1 MREISRHELSQILR
15 LEVGTDGSPTHGSI
29 AHAICRAVE
38 RWQLVP
44 KVRVIAYVLDQLAAA
59 GLTSEDVLARVVE
72 VFDRMVLLGVV
83 EPVDLAGRAHCARAE
98 PRWIRLSDDL
108 AVLTGTTSGLEVP
121 VALSRPGADPLANL
135 VVKFNPNHLDT
146 LAYLKAQGVREW
158 TLGDWRGE
166 FGFVEHLLR
175 RNGKSSAPT
184 LENFWE
190 VLIGAMADDGLQL
203 SADAAVR
210 VVAGCPGEYF
220 GTGVR
225 AKPEGRWTA
234 TPSDG
239 IWCGVRAGYS
249 EKHWQPIL
257 LEVDGE
263 QRVALD
269 LYDFDEWKWALLARG
284 IALKNPE
291 RSERIGDTVAFSY
304 PLPDDIIRLLLLVAE
319 SCSGWTWKVPQDVP
333 DVWTLS

>member
-1 MREISRHELSQILR
+1 MREISRQELRQALR
-15 LEVGTDGSPTHGSI
+15 LEVGADGMPTHSSI

-44 KVRVIAYVLDQLAAA
+44 TARVIAHIRKQLAAA
-59 GLTSEDVLARVVE
+59 GLTSEDGVARVTE
-72 VFDRMVLLGVV
+72 VYERLALLGVV

-108 AVLTGTTSGLEVP
+108 AVLTGTTSALKIP
-121 VALSRPGADPLANL
+121 VALSRAGADLLANL

-166 FGFVEHLLR
+166 LGFVEHLLR

-190 VLIGAMADDGLQL
+190 VLIGTMADDGLQL

-210 VVAGCPGEYF
+210 VVAGCPGDYF
-220 GTGVR
+220 GTGVG

-234 TPSDG
+234 APFDG

-257 LEVDGE
+257 LKVDGE

-284 IALKNPE
+284 LALTNPE
-291 RSERIGDTVAFSY
+291 RSKRTGDTVAFSY
-304 PLPDDIIRLLLLVAE
+304 PLPEDIIRLLLLVAE
-319 SCSGWTWKVPQDVP
+319 SRSGWTWKVPRDVP